1 VRENKK
7 VPKKKKEITLEQFKK
22 TLTTED
28 IYKYIGKAGSKNPR
42 IQEIVYEQAVHAAGN
57 NKPINILR
65 QVIKIMKKNKS

>member
-1 VRENKK
+1 MRENKK

-42 IQEIVYEQAVHAAGN
+42 IQEIIYEQAEVAAGSSRPVEVL
-57 NKPINILR
+57 K
-65 QVIKIMKKNKS
+65 QVVKLLKSKK